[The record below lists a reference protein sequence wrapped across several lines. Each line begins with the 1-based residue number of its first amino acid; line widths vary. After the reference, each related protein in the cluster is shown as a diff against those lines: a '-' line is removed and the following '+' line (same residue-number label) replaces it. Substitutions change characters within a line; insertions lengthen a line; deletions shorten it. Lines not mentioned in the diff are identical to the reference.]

1 MQKLQVVQKSGALTS
16 ALGTAEVRSTGL
28 PAVVLCVLCY
38 SLIVSWM
45 GTYKWKASQI
55 SWTLV
60 SMSTEHEGV
69 TSQSPPL

>member
-45 GTYKWKASQI
+45 GTYNGRHPKYHGLWF
-55 SWTLV
+55 L
-60 SMSTEHEGV
+60 
-69 TSQSPPL
+69 